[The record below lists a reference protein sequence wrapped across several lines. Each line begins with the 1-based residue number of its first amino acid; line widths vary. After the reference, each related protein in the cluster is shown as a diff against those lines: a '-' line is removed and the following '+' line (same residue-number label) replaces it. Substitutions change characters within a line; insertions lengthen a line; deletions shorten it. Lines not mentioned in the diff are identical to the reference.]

1 MAKTTNM
8 PSVMKA
14 SELGKSHRCG
24 FYREKNLFLNSESNL
39 YFEKAIIIKDSIKAL
54 LKEKAKTGTLSEDVR
69 KEVFEHLM
77 ETMSHMGYK
86 TQKTARIN
94 AEDAYRQI
102 MRYVLCETRTPLFTL
117 PAVVDV
123 CGMQVKVAPT
133 MVFLTSDG
141 VEVVKLSASKP
152 KVTQKGRK
160 LDDSANS
167 NLELYAMIQYGKR
180 YIKQGHEATVKASF
194 YYLRKNTDKPSEGKF
209 DLDFWDTAS
218 AGNVVSIE
226 DRVIGGGFQCL
237 FGCKPGCED
246 CENCMYPEMCAFL
259 PEKSALDLAFEPQ
272 VDEFKKGIDKE
283 ECTDEMCAACDFRHV
298 CNYNEPPIILNKEEK
313 RRSIADLELTSTQE
327 DAVYF
332 RKGYAR
338 IIAGAGAGK
347 TLVVALRVAMMLSEG
362 IKPEEIIMMT
372 FTKTGAGEMK
382 ERIAMYCDDLGV
394 ECDLEKLVVTTFNAF
409 GDEIIKK
416 FWEKLGFSEEP
427 RLIDVI
433 ERSKVIVG
441 LLDKELVPGVDYRN
455 FDMNTMYVRG
465 ARSITSEAFSI
476 IKKEEIGTGEEG
488 RLRSAMG
495 IDSRFVSDP
504 QAYKILVDLYYEYD
518 SILRENSLYE
528 YEDQNK
534 LVFEYLRKNP
544 YFLEDMG
551 IKHIIVDEFQDSN
564 AEQVKLLKEFCDTKC
579 FESLMTV
586 GDDAQAIFSFQGGDP
601 SIIIN
606 LFDILGVEGQD
617 IFLVENHRSTKKIIE
632 FANKVI
638 AYNTVQVPKDLIATR
653 EEGKPVVVNGF
664 VEAEDEYRYILEGI
678 KSHLKDGAK
687 LEDIAFIGRNKTE
700 LMKLGTL
707 LTKENIQWVMLSPEL
722 YTENSRVVA
731 AIELAKALNTPNA
744 TRCILPYLNCADRG
758 ELMSRPT
765 SEIKALVD
773 GMVDKLSYM
782 KRSHSGL
789 TDFMSLLKSID
800 CDDEV
805 YQAFLEKLSYRKSLD
820 ELVSYCVDFEKYGD
834 KETYRRKSNYEGVVL
849 TTAHSSKGLEWPVV
863 YASIST
869 FYGKYEQKLHAFAA
883 LEETRRLLFVS
894 ATRARDELYITGT
907 YRSGG
912 NAAAP
917 VYNKYLKECFDIAEK
932 AFNPV
937 QEIEQAKLKKKAEQ
951 EALKDAENAKVMKTK
966 TTSKKSA

>member
-1 MAKTTNM
+1 MSNYNYKM

-24 FYREKNLFLNSESNL
+24 FFREKNLFLNGESNL
-39 YFEKAIIIKDSIKAL
+39 YFEKAKIIKDCIKAL
-54 LKEKAKTGTLSEDVR
+54 LKEKVNNGGDLSEDVR
-69 KEVFEHLM
+69 KEVYKNLL

-86 TQKTARIN
+86 TKKTAEIN
-94 AEDAYRQI
+94 AKDAYRQI
-102 MRYVLCETRTPLFTL
+102 MRYVLCETRVPLFTY

-123 CGMQVKVAPT
+123 GGMAVKVSPT
-133 MVFLTSDG
+133 MVFLTNDE

-152 KVTQKGRK
+152 KVTQAGKK

-167 NLELYAMIQYGKR
+167 NLELYAMVQYGKR
-180 YIKQGHEATVKASF
+180 YVPQGREATVKASF
-194 YYLRKNTDKPSEGKF
+194 YYLRKNTDKPSENRF
-209 DLDFWDTAS
+209 DLDFWDTAN

-226 DRVIGGGFQCL
+226 DKVIGGGFRCL
-237 FGCKPGCED
+237 FGCKPGCSDCED
-246 CENCMYPEMCAFL
+246 CAYPEMCAFL
-259 PEKSALDLAFEPQ
+259 AEKTPLDITFEPQ
-272 VDEFKKGIDKE
+272 IDAFKKGIDKE
-283 ECTDEMCAACDFRHV
+283 ECTSEMCATCDFKHI
-298 CNYNEPPIILNKEEK
+298 CNYNEPPIIFNKEEK
-313 RRSIADLELTSTQE
+313 RRSVADLELTETQE

-372 FTKTGAGEMK
+372 YTNTGAGEMK
-382 ERIAMYCDDLGV
+382 ERIAMYCEDLGV
-394 ECDLEKLVVTTFNAF
+394 ECELEKLCVTTFNAF

-416 FWEKLGFSEEP
+416 FWEKLGFAEEP

-433 ERSKVIVG
+433 ERSKVIVD
-441 LLDKELVPGVDYRN
+441 LLDKEQVPGVDYRN
-455 FDMNTMYVRG
+455 FDMNTMYVKG
-465 ARSITSEAFSI
+465 ARSIASEAFSI
-476 IKKEEIGTGEEG
+476 IKKKEIGSGEDN
-488 RLRSAMG
+488 RLRSEIGM
-495 IDSRFVSDP
+495 DSRFISDP
-504 QAYKILVDLYYEYD
+504 AAYKVLVDLYYEYD
-518 SILRENSLYE
+518 SILRDNSLYE

-551 IKHIIVDEFQDSN
+551 VKHIIVDEFQDSN

-606 LFDILGVEGQD
+606 LFDILGVNGQD

-638 AYNTVQVPKDLIATR
+638 AYNKVQVPKDLIATR

-664 VEAEDEYRYILEGI
+664 VDIDEEYEYILEGI
-678 KSHLKDGAK
+678 KKHIEDGSK
-687 LEDIAFIGRNKTE
+687 LEDIAFIGRSKKE

-707 LTKENIQWVMLSPEL
+707 LTKANIQWVMLSPEL
-722 YTENSRVVA
+722 YIENSRVIA
-731 AIELAKALNTPNA
+731 AIELAKAVGTPNA
-744 TRCILPYLNCADRG
+744 TKCILPYLNCVDRG
-758 ELMSRPT
+758 ELMKRPT
-765 SEIKALVD
+765 SEIKMLVD
-773 GMVDKLSYM
+773 DMVNKLHYM
-782 KRSHSGL
+782 KNSKSGL
-789 TDFMSLLKSID
+789 ADFMSLLKGID
-800 CDDEV
+800 IDDEI
-805 YQAFLEKLSYRKSLD
+805 YQSFLEKLSYRKSFD
-820 ELVSYCVDFEKYGD
+820 ELITYCVDFEKYGEN
-834 KETYRRKSNYEGVVL
+834 ETTRRQSNYEGVVL
-849 TTAHSSKGLEWPVV
+849 TTAHSSKGLEWPIV
-863 YASIST
+863 YSSISK
-869 FYGKYEQKLHAFAA
+869 FYDKYEQKYNAS

-912 NAAAP
+912 NAQAP
-917 VYNKYLKECFDIAEK
+917 VYNKYLKECYEIADK
-932 AFNPV
+932 AFNPA
-937 QEIEQAKLKKKAEQ
+937 QAIEQAKLKKKAEQ
-951 EALKDAENAKVMKTK
+951 EALKDVKTSKAPAKAKA
-966 TTSKKSA
+966 KKSA